1 MNTGA
6 PLSATWADIDN
17 DGFLDLVVC
26 NYDQPN
32 LLMRNLDNDN
42 HWLKL
47 DLTGTTSN
55 AGAIGAKVRVKA
67 EIQGNE
73 LWQLREVGTSQG
85 WLTDQSDMRPHFGLG
100 DATAAEV
107 VRIEW
112 PSGIVQELANV
123 SADQIL
129 KVTEPPRLSIG
140 SNGTTAATLSW
151 PARAEGYGL
160 FGAEQ
165 PDGPWGPVER
175 RVSII
180 GQQATVDVSGGDSV
194 QFYRLQLP

>member
-1 MNTGA
+1 
-6 PLSATWADIDN
+6 
-17 DGFLDLVVC
+17 
-26 NYDQPN
+26 
-32 LLMRNLDNDN
+32 
-42 HWLKL
+42 
-47 DLTGTTSN
+47 
-55 AGAIGAKVRVKA
+55 
-67 EIQGNE
+67 
-73 LWQLREVGTSQG
+73 
-85 WLTDQSDMRPHFGLG
+85 MRPHFGLG

-140 SNGTTAATLSW
+140 SNGTTAMLSW

-165 PDGPWGPVER
+165 PDGLWEPVER
-175 RVSII
+175 QVII
-180 GQQATVDVSGGDSV
+180 SGHQATVEVTIGGSV
-194 QFYRLQLP
+194 RFYRLRLP